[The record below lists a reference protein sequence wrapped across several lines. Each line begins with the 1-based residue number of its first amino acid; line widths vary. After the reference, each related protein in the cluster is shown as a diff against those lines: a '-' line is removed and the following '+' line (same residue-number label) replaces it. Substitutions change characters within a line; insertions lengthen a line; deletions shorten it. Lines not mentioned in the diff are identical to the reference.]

1 MAYRSREDCEREAER
16 LGIDWKEMSWPELQ
30 RAVSNALKLE
40 EMGVE
45 AKTPAKEPAKKPRRK
60 KELIDDYIGTTIY
73 LAPELLPERY
83 RLLKYDED
91 LGPDY
96 DVMERHFDIGDND
109 QVYDSSGQMDDHR
122 TQIDQFHDYTTGTYR
137 LKKRSDRRVTALSS
151 VPKENAGMYF
161 RPGMDYATVVTWKG
175 RAGYLWNHF
184 KYPNV
189 KELLIESGYYQEY
202 KDRFVNEPNVWYA
215 AGKMLVCDV
224 NLVHQIFKEIEE
236 KEAKRR
242 DIDRARRKSLGMD
255 V

>member
-1 MAYRSREDCEREAER
+1 MAYRSKEDCQAEAER
-16 LGIDWKEMSWPELQ
+16 LGIDWEGMSWPELQ
-30 RAVSNALKLE
+30 KAVSNAIKLE
-40 EMGVE
+40 EIE
-45 AKTPAKEPAKKPRRK
+45 KDTPSKPKAKQAKQKRSGN
-60 KELIDDYIGTTIY
+60 LIDAYKGKTIY

-96 DVMERHFDIGDND
+96 DVVERHFDIGEND
-109 QVYDSSGQMDDHR
+109 QVYDSSGKMDDSR

-137 LKKRSDRRVTALSS
+137 LKKRGDRRVTALSS

-161 RPGMDYATVVTWKG
+161 RPGMDYATVVTWQG

-189 KELLIESGYYQEY
+189 KALLIESGYYEEY

-215 AGKMLVCDV
+215 AGKMLVCSV
-224 NLVHQIFKEIEE
+224 PLVHQIFKEIEE
-236 KEAKRR
+236 KEAKKR
-242 DIDRARRKSLGMD
+242 DFDRARRKSLGMG
-255 V
+255 